1 MQRRQGKSRSSRE
14 GITPYSM
21 IQSLRSPRS
30 SSSFTTS
37 DKTSVRAQNVPILQV
52 VCSFSDAKAAED
64 QIKNIVGRSRA
75 RNFIQ
80 RTQPVI
86 KIQQHHFMR
95 NILSHGSP
103 CGLQRR
109 DRVLSSLLLTSA
121 RD

>member
-37 DKTSVRAQNVPILQV
+37 DKTSLRAQNVPILQV

-80 RTQPVI
+80 LPPPVLT
-86 KIQQHHFMR
+86 IQQHHFMC
-95 NILSHGSP
+95 NILSP
-103 CGLQRR
+103 GLRF
-109 DRVLSSLLLTSA
+109 LTP
-121 RD
+121 R

>member
-1 MQRRQGKSRSSRE
+1 MQCRQARSRSTRE

-37 DKTSVRAQNVPILQV
+37 DKTSLRAQNVPILQV

-75 RNFIQ
+75 RTFIH
-80 RTQPVI
+80 RPHPVI
-86 KIQQHHFMR
+86 NIYQHHFLW
-95 NILSHGSP
+95 NIL
-103 CGLQRR
+103 
-109 DRVLSSLLLTSA
+109 
-121 RD
+121 

>member
-37 DKTSVRAQNVPILQV
+37 DKTSLRAQNVPILQV

-64 QIKNIVGRSRA
+64 QIENVIGRSRA
-75 RNFIQ
+75 RNLIQ
-80 RTQPVI
+80 RPQPVA
-86 KIQQHHFMR
+86 KVAGPQPLRAVSNRAQ
-95 NILSHGSP
+95 
-103 CGLQRR
+103 
-109 DRVLSSLLLTSA
+109 
-121 RD
+121 